1 MIEKGFY
8 IKTLKKSFEQK
19 RKWFVF
25 VINWTV
31 NPLFFFTVVFSYNIL
46 DFCSWHPLKILY
58 WKTARCKC
66 FYCLTLEWAFKK
78 QNSLKFF
85 YKCLEW
91 RVKKKNKTLS
101 LFPITKDIENGY
113 QHVQEIDFWMQKA
126 KVNFTINTNFF
137 LNTNCVYI
145 SSDWF

>member
-1 MIEKGFY
+1 MDTYQIQLHCHFEMIEKGFY

-91 RVKKKNKTLS
+91 RVKKKKQNIIFVSNHQRYWKRISTCS
-101 LFPITKDIENGY
+101 RNR
-113 QHVQEIDFWMQKA
+113 
-126 KVNFTINTNFF
+126 F
-137 LNTNCVYI
+137 LNAE
-145 SSDWF
+145 SQS